1 MTDTPLDPAH
11 QRQSNAIAEPLAD
24 LPIVGD
30 AERRDV
36 LVTSTP
42 DGAVTVTLNRPEKKN
57 AFDADLI
64 SALRE
69 TFTTLQAQDDVR
81 VVFIRGA
88 GGTFCAGG
96 DIEWMRR
103 SGTLTESQNRADAYE
118 LARMLKAL
126 HDIPALTVAIV
137 EGPAMGGGAGLVA
150 ACDQAV
156 AVVGARFAF
165 SEVKLGLTPAAI
177 SPYVIE
183 AVGARN
189 ARALFMTAEVLDA
202 EAAMD
207 VGLVTWLLDSA
218 ADIEPYMAST
228 VRRLR
233 PCAPGAIG
241 DAKRLV
247 NDIAGRAIDE
257 SVMRETAARI
267 AARRAGVEG
276 REGLSAFLDK
286 RAPSWAEP
294 AAE

>member
-11 QRQSNAIAEPLAD
+11 QRQDNAIAEPLGD

-30 AERRDV
+30 AEEQSV
-36 LVTSTP
+36 LVSATA
-42 DGAVTVTLNRPEKKN
+42 DGAVTVTINRPAKKN
-57 AFDADLI
+57 AFNAELI
-64 SALRE
+64 DALRE
-69 TFTTLQAQDDVR
+69 TFETLHAQDHIR

-96 DIEWMRR
+96 DIEWMRQ

-156 AVVGARFAF
+156 AVMGARFAF

-202 EAAMD
+202 DAALD
-207 VGLVTWLLDSA
+207 IGLVTWLLDGP

-228 VRRLR
+228 IRRLK
-233 PCAPGAIG
+233 PNAPGAIG

-247 NDIAGRAIDE
+247 NDIAGKPIDDA
-257 SVMRETAARI
+257 VMRETAARI
-267 AARRAGVEG
+267 AARRASDEG

-286 RAPSWAEP
+286 RSASWAE
-294 AAE
+294 

>member
-1 MTDTPLDPAH
+1 MTDEPTPLDPEH
-11 QRQSNAIAEPLAD
+11 QRQSNAIAEPLGD
-24 LPIVGD
+24 LPIVGG
-30 AERRDV
+30 AEEQSV

-42 DGAVTVTLNRPEKKN
+42 DGAVTVTLNRPAKKN
-57 AFDADLI
+57 AFNAELI
-64 SALRE
+64 AGLTEAFE
-69 TFTTLQAQDDVR
+69 TLHAQDHVR

-96 DIEWMRR
+96 DIEWMRQ
-103 SGTLTESQNRADAYE
+103 SGTLSESQNRADAYN
-118 LARMLKAL
+118 LSRMLKAL

-156 AVVGARFAF
+156 AVMGARFAF

-183 AVGARN
+183 AIGART
-189 ARALFMTAEVLDA
+189 ARTLFMTAEVLDA
-202 EAAMD
+202 DAAMD

-228 VRRLR
+228 VRRLK
-233 PCAPGAIG
+233 PNAPGAIG

-247 NDIAGRAIDE
+247 NDIAGRPIDE
-257 SVMRETAARI
+257 TVMRETASRI
-267 AARRAGVEG
+267 AARRASDEG

-286 RAPSWAEP
+286 RTASWAE
-294 AAE
+294 